1 MTDVAGK
8 PETVP
13 YPAAATSLAHPPL
26 RERSGTAP
34 ARRTPAASAWGLT
47 VLTGASSGIGRHIAY
62 TLAAQGVPLVLT
74 GRDAAALKATSA
86 ACRELGAPAETLCT
100 SLDGPMRRRGVDAL
114 AARCA
119 DLGGAT
125 SFIACAGLGWAG
137 PAESTPYEVVEQLV
151 DVNVAAPMLLTRAL
165 LPRMLT
171 AGRGRIV
178 FVSSIAGA
186 VGVGGEA
193 VYSGSKAALI
203 GFADAVRA
211 EVGPRGVTVTVA
223 LPGPVDTPFFDRR
236 GIPYSRRRP
245 VPRPADEVARR
256 IVGAAAAGRAQA
268 YIPGWLSFPA
278 WLHGATPN
286 IYRRLAAR
294 WG

>member
-1 MTDVAGK
+1 V
-8 PETVP
+8 
-13 YPAAATSLAHPPL
+13 
-26 RERSGTAP
+26 
-34 ARRTPAASAWGLT
+34 
-47 VLTGASSGIGRHIAY
+47 AY
-62 TLAAQGVPLVLT
+62 TLAKQGVPLLLT
-74 GRDAAALKATSA
+74 GRNAAALKQTSA
-86 ACRELGAPAETLCT
+86 TCAELGARAEIVCT
-100 SLDGPMRRRGVDAL
+100 HLDGPMLRKGVEAL
-114 AARCA
+114 VACSEQ
-119 DLGGAT
+119 LGGAT
-125 SFIACAGLGWAG
+125 SLIACAGAGWAG

-165 LPRMLT
+165 LPQMLA

-178 FVSSIAGA
+178 FVGSIAGA

-203 GFADAVRA
+203 GFADALRA
-211 EVGPRGVTVTVA
+211 EVARRGVTVTVA
-223 LPGPVDTPFFDRR
+223 LPGAVDTPFFDRR

-256 IVGAAAAGRAQA
+256 IVSTAAAGRAQA

-278 WLHGATPN
+278 WLHAATPN
-286 IYRRLAAR
+286 VYRRLAAR